1 MLIRKKSDMKMNYL
15 KIYAIISTLLTLF
28 CLYYYFKNSYESISI
43 LCFCIL
49 PILSSFII
57 LIIGSYTK
65 QKYPLITKVIANILN
80 LFVILAY
87 AFMILI
93 FLSIDSAFK
102 DLDIEYVKLEDY
114 EKALH
119 SYTSEAINHFPQK
132 IPPNISNV
140 EMYRS
145 PSSFTGD
152 SDFHLKFDTDKAYIQ
167 QVKNQ
172 YKEEIAIKHSD
183 YTNQRAK
190 NVLSYFIHQ
199 DTKDWDIIT
208 IDGGSSCYQG
218 IATKDITIIYMLYC
232 D

>member
-1 MLIRKKSDMKMNYL
+1 MKMNYL
-15 KIYAIISTLLTLF
+15 KIYVIISLLLTLF
-28 CLYYYFKNSYESISI
+28 CLYHYGSISTFW
-43 LCFCIL
+43 FCIL

-87 AFMILI
+87 AFMISL
-93 FLSIDSAFK
+93 FLSFDSAMK
-102 DLDIEYVKLEDY
+102 DLAIEYVKLEDY

-119 SYTSEAINHFPQK
+119 SYTPEAVKHFPQK

-140 EMYRS
+140 EMYMS
-145 PSSFTGD
+145 PSNFNGD

-167 QVKNQ
+167 QVKEQ

-183 YTNQRAK
+183 YTNERA
-190 NVLSYFIHQ
+190 NRILSFFIHQ

-208 IDGGSSCYQG
+208 IDNSSCYHG
-218 IATKDITIIYMLYC
+218 IATKDTTIIYMLYC